1 MQSQTH
7 YSPKKVQ
14 RVHSSELKYLATNF
28 LILRIWGYAMKVVF
42 IVIGFIF
49 IIFFMLNRCSHQE
62 LPANTQDANNPIAQR
77 QNILDQIVLLQP
89 LKQYASKDYE
99 SIQQTANGVVNV
111 NEIEASV
118 SSTLWWKL
126 REIIVKKADDE
137 GQRLWANAYLQQL
150 YDAKRKGDCFPIS
163 FPLYS
168 KTSPQQR
175 RALLSQNTQ
184 QQSSEALTYI
194 LTHNGKRSVVD
205 RMQAPEAWSQVADK
219 LRQDYGAEADLIN
232 SGETAEDKN
241 KQCEVVVRTFE
252 YILSLPQEQ
261 QGPVIR
267 WFLDKHISVGI
278 F

>member
-1 MQSQTH
+1 
-7 YSPKKVQ
+7 
-14 RVHSSELKYLATNF
+14 
-28 LILRIWGYAMKVVF
+28 MKVVF

-77 QNILDQIVLLQP
+77 QDILDQIVLLQP

-126 REIIVKKADDE
+126 REIIEKKADDE

-184 QQSSEALTYI
+184 QRSSEALTYI

>member
-1 MQSQTH
+1 MGHFRHVGRGFRHLGVSFNRRPFPHT
-7 YSPKKVQ
+7 SFRRDKK
-14 RVHSSELKYLATNF
+14 STT
-28 LILRIWGYAMKVVF
+28 RI
-42 IVIGFIF
+42 ITGFIGSTENGETTTF
-49 IIFFMLNRCSHQE
+49 GRSGSDYTASIFGAAL
-62 LPANTQDANNPIAQR
+62 
-77 QNILDQIVLLQP
+77 
-89 LKQYASKDYE
+89 
-99 SIQQTANGVVNV
+99 NV

-126 REIIVKKADDE
+126 REIIEKKADDE

-168 KTSPQQR
+168 RTSPQQR